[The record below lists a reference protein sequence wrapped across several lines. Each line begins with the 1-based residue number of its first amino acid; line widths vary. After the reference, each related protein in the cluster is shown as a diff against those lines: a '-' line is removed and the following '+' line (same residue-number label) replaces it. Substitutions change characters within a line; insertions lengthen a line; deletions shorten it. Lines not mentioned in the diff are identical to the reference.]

1 MKCGFKGTSF
11 FDGHIPADN
20 SIGNV
25 AKAEM
30 SVSAVAAERVPLQ
43 LFIHFTLKN
52 SLESRTKMADGM
64 HF

>member
-30 SVSAVAAERVPLQ
+30 SVSAVAAERVPFNYS
-43 LFIHFTLKN
+43 FIL
-52 SLESRTKMADGM
+52 L
-64 HF
+64 